1 MVRVYGSDFD
11 RVSLRDLM
19 SADPNLRVLGFDRD
33 EWWKGSAVIDVRQA
47 QSEQQGEF
55 PVRVEDVEGFEDGEF
70 GWATIFSTLVAGDS
84 ETPLRTSMV
93 LHIEAGVWRV
103 IHFHNSIPVPNQQ
116 VFGVEITTT
125 LDDLVASVLDADGRM
140 PVGPATEGTVT
151 LVFTEVVDSASLA
164 ERIGDDRWAALV
176 AQHEGVIGAVTASPG
191 GTVVKFLGDGSM
203 LAFESARA
211 AVRAAIE
218 IQKATVDAPFSVRI
232 GIHTGEVQRTAD
244 DLFGVTVNRAA
255 WVAAA
260 SDASEVMF
268 SSTTRDLVG
277 SLDGVEIGDPR
288 TVALK
293 GLSDTHQ
300 MVPLSWD

>member
-176 AQHEGVIGAVTASPG
+176 AQHEGVIGAVTASP
-191 GTVVKFLGDGSM
+191 
-203 LAFESARA
+203 
-211 AVRAAIE
+211 
-218 IQKATVDAPFSVRI
+218 P
-232 GIHTGEVQRTAD
+232 
-244 DLFGVTVNRAA
+244 
-255 WVAAA
+255 
-260 SDASEVMF
+260 
-268 SSTTRDLVG
+268 
-277 SLDGVEIGDPR
+277 VEP
-288 TVALK
+288 
-293 GLSDTHQ
+293 
-300 MVPLSWD
+300 W